1 MDLKLSDIPAMPTH
15 KAQSPTL
22 NDKNWLNTESNDGIW
37 YENIPAGR
45 TAADWRES
53 VLKDDTASC
62 QGINVRSL
70 ADGVIVHAKL
80 KTTIISYMTHVTQK
94 LDTYSSFVND

>member
-45 TAADWRES
+45 TAAD
-53 VLKDDTASC
+53 
-62 QGINVRSL
+62 
-70 ADGVIVHAKL
+70 
-80 KTTIISYMTHVTQK
+80 
-94 LDTYSSFVND
+94 